1 MRAAAILFFVLVRT
15 VCFAASPIPLESGQT
30 VEGEL
35 KVPGQID
42 SYEFSGRTGDSVQI
56 RMVSTDVFVQS
67 QIELRSPDATVL
79 ETVPSRNYDR
89 GARSSRIS
97 GGVELNA
104 TLVNNGKHVIICKDS
119 GTEVGKYS
127 VSLLVVEP
135 SPTTGSRNEI
145 ARKSPEKTPPTQPR
159 AGGEPIQKTEN
170 ASVPAQ
176 APPGVSTTP
185 ASSSTPRARGTDGEM
200 FQLYPEDEQGFFSG
214 VSSGKFLVGLGIL
227 LLVLVAGALTVY
239 FLVRRRY

>member
-1 MRAAAILFFVLVRT
+1 MRAATILSLALVHT
-15 VCFAASPIPLESGQT
+15 VCFAASPIALESGQT

-35 KVPGQID
+35 KVPGQLD
-42 SYEFSGRTGDSVQI
+42 SYEFNGRMGDSVQI
-56 RMVSTDVFVQS
+56 RMVSTDPFVQS
-67 QIELRSPDATVL
+67 RIELRNPDATVL
-79 ETVPSRNYDR
+79 ETAPPKKYDR
-89 GARSSRIS
+89 SARSSRVS

-104 TLVNNGKHVIICKDS
+104 TLANDGRHVIICKDS

-135 SPTTGSRNEI
+135 SPTTGSRDET
-145 ARKSPEKTPPTQPR
+145 ARKSAENTPPTQPR
-159 AGGEPIQKTEN
+159 AGEEPSQQTDN
-170 ASVPAQ
+170 ASAPAQ
-176 APPGVSTTP
+176 APPGGSTTP
-185 ASSSTPRARGTDGEM
+185 ASSSTPTRDTDGEM

-214 VSSGKFLVGLGIL
+214 LSSGQSLVGLGIL